1 MKDFDFDSKEFLE
14 KEAKLFLQGSI
25 ANAFTQAEKKGK
37 ITGLNSLLDFREEM
51 ESELLHFLTEFIK
64 ARQELLNRQQELLQ
78 LAYELN
84 SQAQKTKLLKES
96 LTRTN

>member
-1 MKDFDFDSKEFLE
+1 MKNFDFDSQEFLE

-25 ANAFTQAEKKGK
+25 ANAFTKAEKRGK

-51 ESELLHFLTEFIK
+51 ESELLHFLTEFIR

-78 LAYELN
+78 LAYELH
-84 SQAQKTKLLKES
+84 SQTQKTKLMKES